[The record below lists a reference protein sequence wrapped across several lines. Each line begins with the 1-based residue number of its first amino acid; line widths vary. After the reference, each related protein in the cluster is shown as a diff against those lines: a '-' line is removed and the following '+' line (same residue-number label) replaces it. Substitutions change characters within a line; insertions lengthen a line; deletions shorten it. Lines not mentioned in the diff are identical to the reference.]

1 MSSSKNLEPSS
12 NEPPTPSEATAGPAT
27 VIDGEVEPEAEAGLE
42 DKRMSLLEH
51 LQELRVRLRNAG
63 IAFTLAMIAS
73 FVFVKQFFN
82 VLVAPTVAGI
92 EQATKKKVQFI
103 ATDPTEG
110 FWVMMKLAMIGGIL
124 VAAPL
129 VFWEL
134 WKFVAPGLYKK
145 EKRIALL
152 VTGSTAVCFLGG
164 AVFGYFVLSKPAAYF
179 LTQMTIDFA
188 AGSNFDINAD
198 WRIEKLSDYLMLT
211 LAGCGA
217 AFELPVVLVLLGAL
231 GIVSARALWKFN
243 KYALILAAVLG
254 AVLTPSTD
262 PFTQLLLA
270 GPLYFLYNISILFV
284 WLIERAR
291 KRRDAAAGDDDA
303 AAAT

>member
-1 MSSSKNLEPSS
+1 MSSSNNLEPSS
-12 NEPPTPSEATAGPAT
+12 NAPPTPSEATAGPAT
-27 VIDGEVEPEAEAGLE
+27 VTDGEVEPEAEAGLE

-152 VTGSTAVCFLGG
+152 VTGSTALCFLGG

>member
-1 MSSSKNLEPSS
+1 MSSEVKPELPAAEGSDEPV
-12 NEPPTPSEATAGPAT
+12 EAP
-27 VIDGEVEPEAEAGLE
+27 VDGDLE

-51 LQELRVRLRNAG
+51 LQELRVRLRNAF
-63 IAFTLAMIAS
+63 IAFIVAMIAS
-73 FVFVKQFFN
+73 FIFVERFFG
-82 VLVAPTVAGI
+82 VLVAPTVEGI
-92 EQATKKKVQFI
+92 REATGQAVTFQ

-110 FWVMMKLAMIGGIL
+110 FWVMMKLAMIGGFIA
-124 VAAPL
+124 AAPL

-145 EKRIALL
+145 ERKVALL
-152 VTGSTAVCFLGG
+152 VTGSTAVCFSGG

-179 LTQMTIDFA
+179 LTKMTIDFA
-188 AGSNFDINAD
+188 VGQDFKIDVP
-198 WRIEKLSDYLMLT
+198 WRIEKLADYLMLT

-217 AFELPVVLVLLGAL
+217 AFELPVVLVMLGAL
-231 GIVSARALWKFN
+231 GIVSAKGLWKFN
-243 KYALILAAVLG
+243 KYALILSAVVG

-270 GPLYFLYNISILFV
+270 GPLYLLYNISTFFV

-291 KRRDAAAGDDDA
+291 RKRDAELETDDDA
-303 AAAT
+303 APAA